1 MNDVSLREIRLERV
15 GKFFMMNELFETVR
29 SRVTSAL
36 TPGANLNVD
45 EQLYAYRGKC
55 NFRQYMK
62 SKPNKYGI
70 KYWAIGCVDS
80 GYLGLCDFQV
90 YLGKSKDKQKRTDKV
105 GKKVIYL
112 FFIFNY
118 SASFKFLSNSTN
130 DRDRTVFVA
139 HRSS

>member
-1 MNDVSLREIRLERV
+1 
-15 GKFFMMNELFETVR
+15 MMNELFETVR

-36 TPGANLNVD
+36 TPGANLTVD

-80 GYLGLCDFQV
+80 GYLCDFQV

-130 DRDRTVFVA
+130 DRDRTVLVA
-139 HRSS
+139 LRKMHF